1 MSAPKNIIVFSLTRR
16 CRWRSRLAP
25 AGLGAALLAAAAGP
39 AAAAACDPFPSDPYV
54 GAVSHERVI
63 NYVDRQFAG
72 DWSLYI
78 QLQAERIRRIDA
90 LARAGKALPVR
101 HGDGRV
107 DLTGSDLERYIALAR
122 KRLRVLRCLSHR
134 SDAVIEASAAHLND
148 FATAAGGTQV
158 AVVPKTAPA
167 AAPAPKASETPPA
180 PQQARLQL
188 RSLVANPPAP
198 PHDLV
203 ITASC
208 DGTGVLVKVA
218 NLGAAF
224 PAPGN
229 ITVFR
234 LDADNQVVKTRRVQ
248 LGPRQVSSF
257 KVKGQP
263 GVTERYG
270 VFVDPSWYFRGRTVD
285 AALTCG

>member
-1 MSAPKNIIVFSLTRR
+1 MPARKNIIVLSLCR
-16 CRWRSRLAP
+16 RWRARLAP
-25 AGLGAALLAAAAGP
+25 AACGALMLAAAAP
-39 AAAAACDPFPSDPYV
+39 VAADACDPFPSDPYV

-63 NYVDRQFAG
+63 DYVDRKFAG
-72 DWSLYI
+72 DWSRYI

-101 HGDGRV
+101 HDGGRV
-107 DLTGSDLERYIALAR
+107 DLVGSDLNHYIAMAR
-122 KRLRVLRCLSHR
+122 KRLRVLRCLSR
-134 SDAVIEASAAHLND
+134 RPETVIEASAENLND

-158 AVVPKTAPA
+158 AVVPKA
-167 AAPAPKASETPPA
+167 ASADETKVPETPPA

-188 RSLVANPPAP
+188 RSLVASPPRP

-203 ITASC
+203 IMTSC
-208 DGTGVLVKVA
+208 DGAEAQFKVA
-218 NLGAAF
+218 NLGAPF

-248 LGPRQVSSF
+248 LGAKQVSSF
-257 KVKGQP
+257 TVKGRP
-263 GVTERYG
+263 GVTGRYG

>member
-1 MSAPKNIIVFSLTRR
+1 MPARMNIIVFSATRR
-16 CRWRSRLAP
+16 RRFPLVL
-25 AGLGAALLAAAAGP
+25 AGLGAMLFAAAGAAAADT
-39 AAAAACDPFPSDPYV
+39 CDPFPSDPYV

-63 NYVDRQFAG
+63 DYVDRKFAG
-72 DWSLYI
+72 DWSRYI
-78 QLQAERIRRIDA
+78 QLQADRIRRIDA
-90 LARAGKALPVR
+90 LAQAGKALPVR
-101 HGDGRV
+101 HGGGRV
-107 DLTGSDLERYIALAR
+107 DLTGSDLNHYIALAR
-122 KRLRVLRCLSHR
+122 KRLPVLRCLSR
-134 SDAVIEASAAHLND
+134 RPETVIEASAANLND

-158 AVVPKTAPA
+158 AVVPKAATADA
-167 AAPAPKASETPPA
+167 AKAPETPPA

-188 RSLVANPPAP
+188 RSLVANPPSP

-208 DGTGVLVKVA
+208 GGSGALVKVA
-218 NLGAAF
+218 NLGAPF

-248 LGPRQVSSF
+248 LDAKQVSSF
-257 KVKGQP
+257 EVKRQP

-270 VFVDPSWYFRGRTVD
+270 VFIDPSWYFRGRTVD

>member
-1 MSAPKNIIVFSLTRR
+1 MPARMNIIVFSATRR
-16 CRWRSRLAP
+16 RRFPLVL
-25 AGLGAALLAAAAGP
+25 AGLGAMLFAAAGAAAADT
-39 AAAAACDPFPSDPYV
+39 CDPFPSDPYV

-63 NYVDRQFAG
+63 DYVDRKFAG
-72 DWSLYI
+72 DWSRYI
-78 QLQAERIRRIDA
+78 QLQADRIRRIDA

-101 HGDGRV
+101 HDGGRV
-107 DLTGSDLERYIALAR
+107 DLTGSDLNHYIAMAR
-122 KRLRVLRCLSHR
+122 KRLRVLRCLSR
-134 SDAVIEASAAHLND
+134 RPETVIEASAANLND

-158 AVVPKTAPA
+158 AVVPKAATAGA
-167 AAPAPKASETPPA
+167 TKAPETPPA

-188 RSLVANPPAP
+188 RSLVANPPRP

-203 ITASC
+203 IMTSC
-208 DGTGVLVKVA
+208 DGAEAQFKVA
-218 NLGAAF
+218 NMGAPF
-224 PAPGN
+224 PALGN

-248 LGPRQVSSF
+248 LGAKQVSSF
-257 KVKGQP
+257 TVKGQP
-263 GVTERYG
+263 GVTGRYG

>member
-1 MSAPKNIIVFSLTRR
+1 MPARKNIIVFSLARR
-16 CRWRSRLAP
+16 CRRCSWLAP
-25 AGLGAALLAAAAGP
+25 AGLGAVLFAAAAVP
-39 AAAAACDPFPSDPYV
+39 AAAAACDPFPIDAYV
-54 GAVSHERVI
+54 GAVSHQRVI
-63 NYVDRQFAG
+63 AYVDRQFAG
-72 DWSLYI
+72 DWSRYI
-78 QLQAERIRRIDA
+78 QLQTDRIRRIDA
-90 LARAGKALPVR
+90 LAQAGKALPVR
-101 HGDGRV
+101 HGGERV
-107 DLTGSDLERYIALAR
+107 DLTGGALDHYIALAR
-122 KRLRVLRCLSHR
+122 ARLQVLRCLSR
-134 SDAVIEASAAHLND
+134 RPDVAVEASAAHLND

-158 AVVPKTAPA
+158 AVVPKSAPV
-167 AAPAPKASETPPA
+167 AAPEPKTPEPPSA

-188 RSLVANPPAP
+188 RSVVANPPTP

-208 DGTGVLVKVA
+208 DGTGALVKVA

-248 LGPRQVSSF
+248 LDAKQVSSF

-270 VFVDPSWYFRGRTVD
+270 VFVDPSWYFRGRTAD

>member
-1 MSAPKNIIVFSLTRR
+1 MPARKNIIVFSSTRR
-16 CRWRSRLAP
+16 RRFPLIF
-25 AGLGAALLAAAAGP
+25 AGLGAVLFAAAVP

-63 NYVDRQFAG
+63 AYVDRQFAG
-72 DWSLYI
+72 DWSRYI

-90 LARAGKALPVR
+90 LAQAGKALPVR
-101 HGDGRV
+101 YGGERV
-107 DLTGSDLERYIALAR
+107 DLTGSDLNHYIALAR
-122 KRLRVLRCLSHR
+122 KRLRVLRCLSR
-134 SDAVIEASAAHLND
+134 RPDAAVEASAANFND

-158 AVVPKTAPA
+158 AVMPKTAPA
-167 AAPAPKASETPPA
+167 AVPEPTVPETPA
-180 PQQARLQL
+180 PQQVRLQL

-208 DGTGVLVKVA
+208 DGTGALVKVA
-218 NLGAAF
+218 NLGAPF
-224 PAPGN
+224 PASGN

-234 LDADNQVVKTRRVQ
+234 LDADNQVVNTRRVQ
-248 LGPRQVSSF
+248 LGAKQVSSF
-257 KVKGQP
+257 KVKRQP

-270 VFVDPSWYFRGRTVD
+270 VFIDPSWYFRGRTVD